1 MPDQPK
7 PPPPL
12 VWESTAANDPL
23 WSADVVPLPAPPA
36 PEKSSE

>member
-1 MPDQPK
+1 MPDQ

-23 WSADVVPLPAPPA
+23 WSADVVPLPAPCPA
-36 PEKSSE
+36 LEPPSPA